1 MLVKDVMSKSV
12 TLTRPDAR
20 LTEAARRMAEED
32 VGALPIGEDDRLVGM
47 LTDRDIVIRAVARNR
62 PAAETTVR
70 DAMSEGIR
78 YCMETDAVEKA
89 ADIMAREQVRRL
101 PVINSNKRLV
111 GIVSLGDLATEGPS
125 ESAEEALAGVSRE
138 AS

>member
-1 MLVKDVMSKSV
+1 MSKSV